1 MATVAIGKVME
12 VLSALTHGFVLLEAE
27 TVEAEPVPTPD
38 EADTIRLCPAP
49 APAACLPWVPF
60 WFPYFL
66 ALWASC
72 IRRFPIKFCSA
83 PNLFLSVPFFWFP
96 AQFALFLWTH
106 FWPLLRPI
114 SDGFAKTIF

>member
-49 APAACLPWVPF
+49 APAA
-60 WFPYFL
+60 
-66 ALWASC
+66 
-72 IRRFPIKFCSA
+72 
-83 PNLFLSVPFFWFP
+83 
-96 AQFALFLWTH
+96 
-106 FWPLLRPI
+106 
-114 SDGFAKTIF
+114 